1 MFFCVQMV
9 TLEGPGPH
17 FGGPGAPGGIPGV
30 PWGAH
35 WDQGPTFNEFWW
47 ILAPLWEP
55 SGHHLGTFSQVWRP
69 KWGPG
74 RHQEKSDAS
83 DDLREC
89 PMWLPHSK
97 HHMFWRVDWIRLWS
111 FWESFGVNLGSLLE
125 SFGDLWASFYGFLEV
140 QESMII
146 LRWIMEA
153 KSVPKGRREDA
164 VKVRQNPVG
173 PIRGSWSRP
182 KSRIKTKI
190 KRRVK

>member
-1 MFFCVQMV
+1 MFADDREGGDYFFFLGFSVV
-9 TLEGPGPH
+9 LLVVSAPWVLIFEGPGLY

-97 HHMFWRVDWIRLWS
+97 HHMF
-111 FWESFGVNLGSLLE
+111 
-125 SFGDLWASFYGFLEV
+125 
-140 QESMII
+140 
-146 LRWIMEA
+146 
-153 KSVPKGRREDA
+153 
-164 VKVRQNPVG
+164 
-173 PIRGSWSRP
+173 
-182 KSRIKTKI
+182 
-190 KRRVK
+190 